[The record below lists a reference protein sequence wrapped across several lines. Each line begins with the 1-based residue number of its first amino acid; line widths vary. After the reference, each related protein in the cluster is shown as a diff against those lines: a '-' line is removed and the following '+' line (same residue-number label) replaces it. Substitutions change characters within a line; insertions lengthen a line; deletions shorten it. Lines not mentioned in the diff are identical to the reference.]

1 MCMIKKKLLV
11 AGGTAILACSSF
23 GTSIF
28 ADDQAGTEHSVEV
41 EMTLDDSGQVVYE
54 YTDEEGIT
62 RTSTTTSLVSLTQ
75 DRFDK
80 IYSINKW
87 DSDCIVITVKE
98 VPEGGAK
105 ASFEIV
111 GSDGKTIASSK
122 GTQYGKGSSWSAKS
136 GGGWGKSHHVRA
148 NPSVPGKYKFHL
160 QW

>member
-1 MCMIKKKLLV
+1 MIKKKLLFT
-11 AGGTAILACSSF
+11 GCTAILACSSF
-23 GTSIF
+23 GTSIL
-28 ADDQAGTEHSVEV
+28 ADYQAGTENSVEV
-41 EMTLDDSGQVVYE
+41 EMTLDDNGQVVYE

-148 NPSVPGKYKFHL
+148 NPLVSGKYKFHL

>member
-1 MCMIKKKLLV
+1 MIKKKLLV

-41 EMTLDDSGQVVYE
+41 EMTLDDNGQVVYE

-105 ASFEIV
+105 ASFELWV
-111 GSDGKTIASSK
+111 ATVKRLLVLREHNTVKVHLGVRKVVEDGENHTM
-122 GTQYGKGSSWSAKS
+122 
-136 GGGWGKSHHVRA
+136 
-148 NPSVPGKYKFHL
+148 
-160 QW
+160 

>member
-1 MCMIKKKLLV
+1 MRIN
-11 AGGTAILACSSF
+11 
-23 GTSIF
+23 
-28 ADDQAGTEHSVEV
+28 
-41 EMTLDDSGQVVYE
+41 GQVVYE
-54 YTDEEGIT
+54 YTDEEGVT
-62 RTSTTTSLVSLTQ
+62 RTSTTTGLISLTQ

-148 NPSVPGKYKFHL
+148 NPSVSGKYKFHL